1 MAEKPKQ
8 KLKLECPLSKEQREA
23 IKELGDV
30 VEKHRK
36 IVKKFT
42 G

>member
-1 MAEKPKQ
+1 MADKPKQ
-8 KLKLECPLSKEQREA
+8 KLKLECPLSKEQRETV
-23 IKELGDV
+23 KECAEV

-36 IVKKFT
+36 ILKKFT